1 MTSLFI
7 SFSASWNSSIEF
19 LNLAPV
25 ISLYHYFPVHVQ
37 IHIASFLELY
47 LSYRKS
53 LLLASG
59 ILVAG
64 GTAAYMQSRFS
75 RKQHG
80 SFGNFNGSY
89 SSTEGSENENSNPTV
104 YNGKRQKKT
113 PLRSLQVLAAI
124 LLSQI
129 GRRGTCDLL
138 ALVSVV
144 VSFFIGF

>member
-1 MTSLFI
+1 M
-7 SFSASWNSSIEF
+7 
-19 LNLAPV
+19 
-25 ISLYHYFPVHVQ
+25 HVR
-37 IHIASFLELY
+37 IHIASFLNLY

-64 GTAAYMQSRFS
+64 GAAAYMQSRFS
-75 RKQHG
+75 HKQRG
-80 SFGNFNGSY
+80 SFGNFNGSC
-89 SSTEGSENENSNPTV
+89 SSTEVSENDNPNPTV
-104 YNGKRQKKT
+104 YNGMRQKKT

-129 GRRGTCDLL
+129 GRRGTRDLL

-144 VSFFIGF
+144 VSFFIDF